1 MSQSATERSRVA
13 ARPGGTRAAGVRAPR
28 TAPRVRFL
36 PHRCGG
42 GGGRPVCS
50 LLRQRLHFMPAA
62 LGLGS
67 QAEEGRG
74 EPARDRVPCRH
85 ASANTLQRRSGG
97 LPRPAPPAPRPRPPP
112 HTAGRS
118 QHRCPALMSLAR
130 RTKPRAAAPAL
141 LPAHCSSPV
150 PGTTA
155 EPAAAPGP
163 AQHPGDSQ
171 LGPQMTQRTAGRLLS
186 TRRCGREGGSPL
198 PPVSQLGPPGG
209 IRRGAGSGG

>member
-1 MSQSATERSRVA
+1 MQ
-13 ARPGGTRAAGVRAPR
+13 PP
-28 TAPRVRFL
+28 TAE
-36 PHRCGG
+36 
-42 GGGRPVCS
+42 
-50 LLRQRLHFMPAA
+50 AA
-62 LGLGS
+62 LHARGAG
-67 QAEEGRG
+67 AGKPGRG
-74 EPARDRVPCRH
+74 GAWRASPRQGPLSPCLCGH
-85 ASANTLQRRSGG
+85 FTKALGGPPTASAACS
-97 LPRPAPPAPRPRPPP
+97 APPAPRPRPPP

-118 QHRCPALMSLAR
+118 RHRCPALMSLAR

-171 LGPQMTQRTAGRLLS
+171 LGPQTTQRTAGRLLS
-186 TRRCGREGGSPL
+186 TCRCGREGGSPL